1 MRGSNY
7 NSITN
12 MARVNE
18 LNSTIRNSLLNGNNG
33 LNQTLIK
40 PSNKKTSFAEKWR
53 EKRKEII

>member
-1 MRGSNY
+1 
-7 NSITN
+7 